1 MKNYAFLISFVLF
14 ASNSFAQSC
23 ADEAFAMSPYDMK
36 CKQFSS
42 SCDVPNDWIRV
53 STCDLKKYSDGMQ
66 LPKEITSARDM
77 AARLKAERNGKS
89 PIESIQDRVDNTLNT
104 NEARKRPSQSNGN
117 SFFMGSSSN
126 SFFNKED

>member
-1 MKNYAFLISFVLF
+1 MKHYALLISVVFL

-23 ADEAFAMSPYDMK
+23 SEEAFAMSPYDMK
-36 CKQFSS
+36 CKQFNS

-77 AARLKAERNGKS
+77 ATRLKAERNGRS
-89 PIESIQDRVDNTLNT
+89 PIESIQDRVENTLNT
-104 NEARKRPSQSNGN
+104 NESRKGPNQSNGN